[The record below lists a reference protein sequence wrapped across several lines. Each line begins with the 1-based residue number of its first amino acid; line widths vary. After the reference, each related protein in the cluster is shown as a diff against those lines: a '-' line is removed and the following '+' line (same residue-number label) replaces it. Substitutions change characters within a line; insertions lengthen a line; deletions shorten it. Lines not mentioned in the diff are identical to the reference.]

1 MITTKYTVVTPYGSF
16 VANWDE
22 DENVPVS
29 YSGSR
34 EAADY
39 FKAFMEIR
47 MLSGRNGGLLRFDNL
62 EPGDLYG
69 FCQSEEFGV
78 VVLPE
83 GTDMLALLDD
93 EQDNLTG
100 TPLMLDAATW
110 TDPARIELDA
120 LLAELPNCQGSKRV
134 QKAQRLIEL
143 IPQVVFDTLE
153 DENTAINAAAD
164 ILENLE

>member
-1 MITTKYTVVTPYGSF
+1 MITTQYTVVTPYGTFLAS
-16 VANWDE
+16 WDE

-39 FKAFMEIR
+39 FKAFMDIK

-83 GTDMLALLDD
+83 GADMLAFLDE
-93 EQDNLTG
+93 EQDNLAG
-100 TPLMLDAATW
+100 VPLMLDAVTY
-110 TDPARIELDA
+110 TDPARAELDT
-120 LLAELPNCQGSKRV
+120 LLAELPRCEGQLRL
-134 QKAQRLIEL
+134 QKAQRLVEL

-153 DENTAINAAAD
+153 DENKAIAAAAD
-164 ILENLE
+164 ILENME

>member
-1 MITTKYTVVTPYGSF
+1 MITTQYTVITPCGMFLAS
-16 VANWDE
+16 WDE
-22 DENVPVS
+22 DESVPVS

-34 EAADY
+34 EAAEY
-39 FKAFMEIR
+39 FQAFMELK

-78 VVLPE
+78 SVLPE
-83 GTDMLALLDD
+83 GSDMVAFMGE
-93 EQDNLTG
+93 EQDNLAG
-100 TPLMLDAATW
+100 VPLMLDAVTY
-110 TDPARIELDA
+110 TDPARAELDT
-120 LLAELPNCQGSKRV
+120 LLAELPRCEGQLRL
-134 QKAQRLIEL
+134 QKAQRLVEL

-153 DENTAINAAAD
+153 DENTAIAAAAD

>member
-1 MITTKYTVVTPYGSF
+1 MITTQYTVVTPYGTFLAS
-16 VANWDE
+16 WDE

-39 FKAFMEIR
+39 FKAFMELR

-69 FCQSEEFGV
+69 YCQSEEFGV
-78 VVLPE
+78 VVMPE
-83 GTDMLALLDD
+83 GADMLALQDD
-93 EQDNLTG
+93 EQGDLADG
-100 TPLMLDAATW
+100 PLMLDAITY
-110 TDPARIELDA
+110 TDPARTELDA
-120 LLAELPNCQGSKRV
+120 LLAELPSCQGALRL
-134 QKAQRLIEL
+134 QKAQRLVEL